1 MVCRLVVKKADARM
15 NLLGFF
21 KVGISYCFTF
31 ARDSHVVVVVLAIV
45 VSGYAAEN

>member
-1 MVCRLVVKKADARM
+1 MK
-15 NLLGFF
+15 LLGFL

-31 ARDSHVVVVVLAIV
+31 ARDSHVVLAIV